1 MRCGKTPTPEEAAS
15 MIMELRRRDPAAAKR
30 GHGVIGEKRQWM
42 KLEQTYTTAEF
53 RRDLAACT
61 AGGAVNEECMKSRG
75 WVMVIP
81 TSTRLGRSRRGP
93 QSAARDGSC
102 ASFHSL
108 SGPRAHRVENK
119 SAVVIRFF
127 RSLLGS

>member
-53 RRDLAACT
+53 SARSA
-61 AGGAVNEECMKSRG
+61 SP
-75 WVMVIP
+75 P
-81 TSTRLGRSRRGP
+81 THPLRRGRRAP
-93 QSAARDGSC
+93 QPPLR
-102 ASFHSL
+102 
-108 SGPRAHRVENK
+108 
-119 SAVVIRFF
+119 
-127 RSLLGS
+127 